1 MALAACDS
9 NWLKLLH
16 PGMGRK
22 VLQFEK
28 REEKCRRGAFLGRHV
43 VFGPRVGRDW
53 QMATDLRKQ
62 LIIPQEMVRTCVR
75 VVVVRGSETCLF
87 CKADSAM

>member
-22 VLQFEK
+22 VLQFEM
-28 REEKCRRGAFLGRHV
+28 REEKCRSEAFLGMHV

-62 LIIPQEMVRTCVR
+62 LIIPQEMVRTGLR
-75 VVVVRGSETCLF
+75 GVVVRGSETCLF